1 MRMSRMLQIA
11 AAVLL
16 LSGTV
21 YAQAEKE
28 TPTGFYRLEFVT
40 KELDDTKVIN
50 TRNYSMIVAENKQ
63 DGNSIRSSTRMP
75 IPSGSNPSQYIYSD
89 LGVNI
94 DVHNVREQMGMLTL
108 SVSADISTATA
119 GESNPNSS
127 MPPVIRQ
134 YKWNSAVLVP
144 LRKGTQIYSS
154 DDLGSKR
161 KFQLELTATPVK

>member
-94 DVHNVREQMGMLTL
+94 DAQVGIDVLRRIAPRRDRHAGTRTDGVPILLVLRHNHRVVPGVDHLGVVQFLGDEF
-108 SVSADISTATA
+108 
-119 GESNPNSS
+119 E
-127 MPPVIRQ
+127 
-134 YKWNSAVLVP
+134 AVEPGWRLFFG
-144 LRKGTQIYSS
+144 LRV
-154 DDLGSKR
+154 DGSG
-161 KFQLELTATPVK
+161 